1 MKSPIKHI
9 WEPIPTEA
17 VTLRYLET
25 GNSQQSLAYVFKIG
39 CQEAIVKLK
48 KRVKKRLSLSTNEWK
63 KLLMIFRILGHCPS
77 VLLTLVNT
85 ETIMKR
91 PKQQIA
97 LWLKGLWKME
107 WKFLAEGNKGHKSI
121 FCR

>member
-1 MKSPIKHI
+1 MEKVVDDFQNIG
-9 WEPIPTEA
+9 
-17 VTLRYLET
+17 TL
-25 GNSQQSLAYVFKIG
+25 
-39 CQEAIVKLK
+39 
-48 KRVKKRLSLSTNEWK
+48 
-63 KLLMIFRILGHCPS
+63 PS

-107 WKFLAEGNKGHKSI
+107 WKFLAEDNKGHKYR